1 MARGP
6 EVRGGEGPPSSAH
19 AGVATPGR
27 PPAGSWAAAVPP
39 ACAGGW
45 WARTHPEQA
54 ERVRVAFIW
63 LLAGNQKLWTFL
75 ARMKDGKGRWRALE
89 VTASNHLDA
98 LSRPISVS
106 GQAISVG
113 CSIGISFEGRAG
125 PPTFSEEGR
134 HGLSAPR
141 AWPATSGRST
151 PCLARTGTALFD
163 RRRELTQH
171 LCNCESYKDRPGRVL
186 TLGDSRGNWRSPW
199 QGNGGGG
206 RPGPRPFSARQGH
219 VSAR

>member
-6 EVRGGEGPPSSAH
+6 VVRGGEGPPSSAH
-19 AGVATPGR
+19 AGVATPAR

-89 VTASNHLDA
+89 VTASNHVDA
-98 LSRPISVS
+98 LRRPISVS

-113 CSIGISFEGRAG
+113 CSIGISFEGRGG

-134 HGLSAPR
+134 HGLYRAKGSASDQWAFYTLLGQDRDRSLRPPPR
-141 AWPATSGRST
+141 TNAT
-151 PCLARTGTALFD
+151 PL
-163 RRRELTQH
+163 
-171 LCNCESYKDRPGRVL
+171 
-186 TLGDSRGNWRSPW
+186 
-199 QGNGGGG
+199 
-206 RPGPRPFSARQGH
+206 
-219 VSAR
+219 